1 MAAQAVLFGAPP
13 SPHTLWAQ
21 MHAGAA
27 APWQLAALHLAR
39 LLPAALILLLV
50 LASLLRPVP
59 VPVIV
64 RVRSRRRLLTHFL
77 LLSLA
82 ATHLVAG
89 VLIVLRAVLPPKTWT
104 PALPRWGGADSAALL
119 GVIAWAAVAAA
130 CQWETRARG
139 AYGRGKVLGALA
151 IGVLGDGALLGLYAS
166 SAGPARPPTMGP
178 WTLAQLALPLLRLAL
193 LYPAAALACMDA
205 QRFVRAS
212 DLHANAAARAAEEQQ
227 PSSSAGRSA
236 PAAAEGSALLNAT
249 SSNGYGATGTST
261 ASGSATATPKPA
273 RTAASEAAAANA
285 SMGLSVSAQ
294 PPPPTLRVFFA
305 RLKLLFPYLWP
316 RASVT
321 LQLLALA
328 CAVLLVLGRFV
339 NLYVPLTLGR
349 VVDDLASGM
358 PPWWHIALY
367 AALKA
372 LQGSGGLLGVLQGYA
387 WIPVEQ
393 YSDREISIMSFER
406 LLDLSMS
413 FHTKRKTGEVLRI
426 LDRGAVISSFFQYL
440 LFQVVPIFVDLSV
453 AVIFLGMRFG
463 LLVGIVL
470 GLIMV
475 VYTWVS
481 VKMTTWRTALRRQ
494 ANNLDSISRAIHT
507 DCLLNWEVIKHFSA
521 ESYEVERYRSS
532 LLAYQK
538 ASFKVTASLSLLNMV
553 QNLIVTVG
561 TLLASLMVAAAV
573 VRGDATSSDFVVFLT
588 YLAQVVAPLNWLG
601 TLYRVIQ
608 TNLIDTDKLM
618 QLLQEESDV
627 RDVDGAKD
635 LVVTEG
641 VIEFRDVVF
650 AYGPGQN
657 NALNGVS
664 FRIDPRSSCALVGES
679 GAGKSSILRLLYRF
693 YDIQSGAILI
703 DGQDI
708 SQVTQASLRRAI
720 GVVPQ
725 EPSLFNMDVKHNI
738 LYGDVNASDEAV
750 EAAARA
756 AQIWDRI
763 LSFPDGLAT
772 VVGERGVRLSG
783 GEKQRVA
790 IARTFLKNPKILL
803 LDEATSALDSATEHA
818 LQTALSTLMNGR
830 SSLTIAHRLST
841 IVASDNIVV
850 LDAGR
855 VVESGSHA
863 ELVQRNGLYASM
875 WRAQINDAKDA
886 EALAE
891 QKEAEAEPESSKSAD
906 ADEPLAEAPAVAPK
920 GFLGIVP
927 PSNPAA
933 GPVPD
938 SLSPTSPAQAAPEAS
953 SSRLP
958 TIAASPAA
966 SDNAPEATADDET
979 AAAPNEAKEAAPYA
993 VDAEASKPEETPV
1006 LAPDA
1011 VPSQATPVKFPKR
1024 DESVPAAE
1032 PPATTSSFSTRS
1044 SPTNTRLERVES
1056 SGDTSLAGGA
1066 SESPSRLRTR
1076 IASMLRRSS
1085 SMSSPSADAPA
1096 TGSASSSPHA
1106 SRAGSEAQQP
1116 GSAAAAN
1123 ALSARREASSATQS
1137 SSATASGSASPAA
1150 AAGASAAAE
1159 GANGQSS
1166 KKKKNRR
1173 KKAGK
1178 K

>member
-1 MAAQAVLFGAPP
+1 
-13 SPHTLWAQ
+13 
-21 MHAGAA
+21 
-27 APWQLAALHLAR
+27 
-39 LLPAALILLLV
+39 
-50 LASLLRPVP
+50 
-59 VPVIV
+59 
-64 RVRSRRRLLTHFL
+64 
-77 LLSLA
+77 
-82 ATHLVAG
+82 
-89 VLIVLRAVLPPKTWT
+89 
-104 PALPRWGGADSAALL
+104 
-119 GVIAWAAVAAA
+119 
-130 CQWETRARG
+130 
-139 AYGRGKVLGALA
+139 
-151 IGVLGDGALLGLYAS
+151 
-166 SAGPARPPTMGP
+166 
-178 WTLAQLALPLLRLAL
+178 
-193 LYPAAALACMDA
+193 
-205 QRFVRAS
+205 
-212 DLHANAAARAAEEQQ
+212 
-227 PSSSAGRSA
+227 
-236 PAAAEGSALLNAT
+236 
-249 SSNGYGATGTST
+249 
-261 ASGSATATPKPA
+261 
-273 RTAASEAAAANA
+273 
-285 SMGLSVSAQ
+285 
-294 PPPPTLRVFFA
+294 
-305 RLKLLFPYLWP
+305 
-316 RASVT
+316 
-321 LQLLALA
+321 
-328 CAVLLVLGRFV
+328 
-339 NLYVPLTLGR
+339 
-349 VVDDLASGM
+349 
-358 PPWWHIALY
+358 
-367 AALKA
+367 
-372 LQGSGGLLGVLQGYA
+372 
-387 WIPVEQ
+387 
-393 YSDREISIMSFER
+393 
-406 LLDLSMS
+406 
-413 FHTKRKTGEVLRI
+413 
-426 LDRGAVISSFFQYL
+426 
-440 LFQVVPIFVDLSV
+440 
-453 AVIFLGMRFG
+453 
-463 LLVGIVL
+463 
-470 GLIMV
+470 
-475 VYTWVS
+475 
-481 VKMTTWRTALRRQ
+481 
-494 ANNLDSISRAIHT
+494 
-507 DCLLNWEVIKHFSA
+507 
-521 ESYEVERYRSS
+521 
-532 LLAYQK
+532 
-538 ASFKVTASLSLLNMV
+538 
-553 QNLIVTVG
+553 
-561 TLLASLMVAAAV
+561 
-573 VRGDATSSDFVVFLT
+573 
-588 YLAQVVAPLNWLG
+588 
-601 TLYRVIQ
+601 
-608 TNLIDTDKLM
+608 
-618 QLLQEESDV
+618 
-627 RDVDGAKD
+627 
-635 LVVTEG
+635 
-641 VIEFRDVVF
+641 
-650 AYGPGQN
+650 
-657 NALNGVS
+657 
-664 FRIDPRSSCALVGES
+664 
-679 GAGKSSILRLLYRF
+679 
-693 YDIQSGAILI
+693 
-703 DGQDI
+703 
-708 SQVTQASLRRAI
+708 VTQASLRRAI

-1166 KKKKNRR
+1166 KKKVSAAATCHAPRELTRARR
-1173 KKAGK
+1173 RTAGRRPARSELTGDPPPSSALQAAPRDAACTRAFTIWRG
-1178 K
+1178 